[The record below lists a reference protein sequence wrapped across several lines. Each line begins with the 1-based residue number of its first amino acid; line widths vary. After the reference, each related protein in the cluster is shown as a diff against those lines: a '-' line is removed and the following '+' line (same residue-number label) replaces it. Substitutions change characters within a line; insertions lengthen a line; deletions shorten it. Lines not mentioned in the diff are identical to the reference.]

1 MIPLALIEHASPG
14 RLRLRV
20 AARRGQADYFEVVR
34 CRLAAEPIVRHV
46 DVDARTGSV
55 LLLLHA
61 PTDAAPLLRQAAQ
74 QGLFAVASVG
84 AGGDR
89 DASDLPAPLRALGR
103 LIEPGTAP
111 SGLLALS
118 LLAGAAVQGWRG
130 QVAAPAITLTWYA
143 LQLLRSGNGSR

>member
-20 AARRGQADYFEVVR
+20 AARRGQAGYFEVVR
-34 CRLAAEPIVRHV
+34 RQLAAEPSVRHV
-46 DVDARTGSV
+46 HVDARTGSV

-61 PTDAAPLLRQAAQ
+61 PADAAVLLRQAAR

-84 AGGDR
+84 ASGER
-89 DASDLPAPLRALGR
+89 VASDLPAPLRALGR

-130 QVAAPAITLTWYA
+130 QVAAPAVTLTWYA